1 MLIIGKEPCKGYMDL
16 CVTMDNIRG
25 KRMILHKRMM
35 MSDIMI
41 CKKLFSYLDH
51 YSLYSDSSG
60 IASISIECKSYDCNY
75 LIACSSSHSYRKKSF
90 LSSFWPH

>member
-25 KRMILHKRMM
+25 KRMMILHKSMMM

-41 CKKLFSYLDH
+41 CKKL
-51 YSLYSDSSG
+51 
-60 IASISIECKSYDCNY
+60 
-75 LIACSSSHSYRKKSF
+75 
-90 LSSFWPH
+90 